1 MKNSI
6 FKTGW
11 FLLFAA
17 GLLAVMSACKKDN
30 TTSELRAVMNDF
42 ANSNQKAYID
52 PEQYSCFVIGEE
64 MRVNNSD
71 GTVLAL
77 ARNDRQCT
85 IDNVPVS
92 DGSSLKAFYPKKLLT
107 TLSQSENL
115 SSGFSNLV
123 VDFPRTQECRRDANG
138 NQIIDN
144 PMIAELSNF
153 GSNNQTLHFR
163 NLCALLKLTVCTRS
177 SFDAIRVTM
186 GNTVQLWGKGSISRG
201 KVVMDGNSGSS
212 TVILTI
218 PGHTSSPTGEAFY
231 IMIPEVEL
239 QNNDV
244 VTVEFMNNNAPF
256 KSYTLTIS
264 GTKKLAY
271 NEIHTLGFFTF
282 NAKVFSVA
290 ENRTVI
296 FAPGNLQWS
305 YTGGGIDSTK
315 HSINGA
321 GYNLGTWRFAPNQYD
336 VIGANNTN
344 AIGKPVEVHITQYYS
359 VIRNTMFYNN
369 YQGWIDLF
377 AWGGSGY
384 GDSRPYYYNRP
395 NTNYYLEY
403 NVNNLGA
410 YDWGAFNTIYNPRT
424 KANDPYGTW
433 RVLTKGEWEYLLHF
447 SGVTDGRN
455 NSWCRFNTVAVTLPD
470 NSVVDG
476 LIIYPDNIS
485 TVDKPS
491 FIPNVN
497 DEHTSYTI
505 TFAQFESLEGM
516 GCAFLPNAGF
526 MNISDNQLVFQYPT
540 NTHGHYW
547 TSQARIPAN
556 GTIAYPQYL
565 FINQGGGIPTMM
577 EDGSQARGF
586 FRSVR
591 LARDVN

>member
-1 MKNSI
+1 M
-6 FKTGW
+6 
-11 FLLFAA
+11 FAA
-17 GLLAVMSACKKDN
+17 GLLAVMSACKKEN
-30 TTSELRAVMNDF
+30 TTSVLRAVMNDF
-42 ANSNQKAYID
+42 ANSRQKAYID
-52 PEQYSCFVIGEE
+52 PEQYSCFVVNDTV
-64 MRVNNSD
+64 RVNNST
-71 GTVLAL
+71 GVITAL
-77 ARNDRQCT
+77 ERSDRQCV
-85 IDNVPVS
+85 IDEVPVS

-107 TLSQSENL
+107 TESQSKDL
-115 SSGFSNLV
+115 SNGFSNV
-123 VDFPRTQECRRDANG
+123 AVNFPQTQECRRDANG

-144 PMIAELSNF
+144 PMIAQLSGF
-153 GSNNQTLHFR
+153 DAENNYTLHF
-163 NLCALLKLTVCTRS
+163 NNVCALLKLTVCTRS

-186 GNTVQLWGKGSISRG
+186 GSTVQLWGNGTISGG
-201 KVVMDGNSGSS
+201 KVVMNANSGSS
-212 TVILTI
+212 TVILSI

-244 VTVEFMNNNAPF
+244 VTVEFMYNNSTF

-271 NEIHTLGFFTF
+271 NEIHTLGFFIF
-282 NAKVFSVA
+282 NAAMFSVSANQKVVFS
-290 ENRTVI
+290 
-296 FAPGNLQWS
+296 PGNLQWS
-305 YTGGGIDSTK
+305 YTNGGIDSTT

-321 GYNLGTWRFAPNQYD
+321 GYNLGTWRFAPNQYEI
-336 VIGANNTN
+336 IGAYNTN
-344 AIGKPVEVHITQYYS
+344 AIGKPVEVHITEYYS

-433 RVLTKGEWEYLLHF
+433 RVLTKDEWGYLLHLQ
-447 SGVTDGRN
+447 GVNDGRDN
-455 NSWCRFNTVAVTLPD
+455 GWCRFNTVAVTLPD

-497 DEHTSYTI
+497 DEHTSYPI
-505 TFAQFESLEGM
+505 TFAQFKQLEGM

-526 MNISDNQLVFQYPT
+526 MNFNNNQLVFQDPT

-565 FINQGGGIPTMM
+565 FINQGGGIPTIL
-577 EDGSQARGF
+577 EDGSQARGY

-591 LARDVN
+591 LVRDVR

>member
-6 FKTGW
+6 FKTGC

-123 VDFPRTQECRRDANG
+123 VNFLQTQVCTRDANG

-186 GNTVQLWGKGSISRG
+186 GSTVQLWGNGTISGG

-271 NEIHTLGFFTF
+271 NQIHTLGFFTF
-282 NAKVFSVA
+282 NAPVFTVSSD
-290 ENRTVI
+290 NDKVI

-305 YTGGGIDSTK
+305 YTNGGTTPTT
-315 HSINGA
+315 HSINGT
-321 GYNLGTWRFAPNQYD
+321 GYNKGTWRFAPNQYD
-336 VIGANNTN
+336 IIGYDDTN
-344 AIGKPVEVHITQYYS
+344 ATGAVDYSSWNPVYS
-359 VIRNTMFYNN
+359 KNFRN

-384 GDSRPYYYNRP
+384 GDTRPYMYTNNVENG
-395 NTNYYLEY
+395 NTWYFLINS
-403 NVNNLGA
+403 NSLGN
-410 YDWGAFNTIYNPRT
+410 YDWGAFNTIYNPKT

-433 RVLTKGEWEYLLHF
+433 RTLTADEWYFLLYRRGDNTWWRYSDVQLTIGNTIIHGLLVYPDSVTSLPNGVSSTIVPNNTSGYSIISTQDFNILETFGCTFLPGAGYLAENYGYIQVVDPYEHGNYW
-447 SGVTDGRN
+447 S
-455 NSWCRFNTVAVTLPD
+455 SSPSD
-470 NSVVDG
+470 NS
-476 LIIYPDNIS
+476 S
-485 TVDKPS
+485 
-491 FIPNVN
+491 
-497 DEHTSYTI
+497 SY
-505 TFAQFESLEGM
+505 
-516 GCAFLPNAGF
+516 
-526 MNISDNQLVFQYPT
+526 
-540 NTHGHYW
+540 H
-547 TSQARIPAN
+547 
-556 GTIAYPQYL
+556 L
-565 FINQGGGIPTMM
+565 FINSGGGAPKIYDHIKTN
-577 EDGSQARGF
+577 DRLL
-586 FRSVR
+586 SVR
-591 LARDVN
+591 LVRDVN